1 MVGYPTP
8 QLWRIIQ
15 DTRAKVHHFLPFL
28 EDLEPSLFLSD
39 PFFLLALLFFPLSEF
54 AGSEGGD
61 CSGRLSANHA
71 YLVVHSRAIVSNFAL
86 EFSIISAICGF
97 NAFSAIGNAINERI
111 AKITVKGE
119 FPIRIVIP
127 TFCDGY
133 SRSPA
138 IS

>member
-1 MVGYPTP
+1 MENYPGHKSKST
-8 QLWRIIQ
+8 
-15 DTRAKVHHFLPFL
+15 
-28 EDLEPSLFLSD
+28 SLFALLGRLRTFAFLVG
-39 PFFLLALLFFPLSEF
+39 PFFLARFTLFPLSEF

-133 SRSPA
+133 SGSPA